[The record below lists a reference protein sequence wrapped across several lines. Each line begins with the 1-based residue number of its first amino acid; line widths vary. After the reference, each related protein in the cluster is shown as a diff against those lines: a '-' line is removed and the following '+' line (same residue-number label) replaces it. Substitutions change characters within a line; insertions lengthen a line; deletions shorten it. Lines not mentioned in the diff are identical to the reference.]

1 MSNLCCPGIDTSLWE
16 TIQNKI
22 IDNIKL
28 NIDGSLEEVI
38 SESNKYIIHYQ
49 DTFGTLCEMTMN
61 KKQFWLNTIPADL
74 IIKIIED
81 FDIYYIW
88 NNDKIEFTLDL
99 NGIQTKCCNKH
110 CYLSYKEIEKRFIQK
125 LEINH
130 KLKLKLYQEGEEQ
143 MEPYVNILN
152 NQAMCCDSYTSYS
165 SPITDNKQT
174 IYQNK
179 KVSIKYQLLVKD
191 LLHIDTKF
199 INRFF
204 KDVKNGCINLYNYEN
219 DKAFTLTSFI
229 DGVDRKY
236 HTIVRDEEEAIA
248 YEYVISNSKEFIEWV
263 NQLKTYSLEDY
274 VNVNKVS
281 PDYNL
286 RDVVYYVS
294 RPATLD
300 DRIFNE
306 IWDILTP
313 EQKTNYLIKN
323 VEKQNLICKGTITN
337 LKVGLVEKGSL
348 CSYDN
353 TIYYTIYDF
362 NTGRE
367 VVIEEKHIFNNTND
381 AVSYLVN
388 DCIEKN
394 KKD

>member
-1 MSNLCCPGIDTSLWE
+1 MFFEYDNDLWVNIQDDLLTGINREAPGNVME
-16 TIQNKI
+16 I
-22 IDNIKL
+22 ISHAT
-28 NIDGSLEEVI
+28 GYE
-38 SESNKYIIHYQ
+38 IHYQ
-49 DTFGTLCEMTMN
+49 DTFGNLCEYN
-61 KKQFWLNTIPADL
+61 IP
-74 IIKIIED
+74 KSEV
-81 FDIYYIW
+81 F
-88 NNDKIEFTLDL
+88 
-99 NGIQTKCCNKH
+99 CN
-110 CYLSYKEIEKRFIQK
+110 YLSYENLVDILFIFTCLTKEQIRGNKYEFGKSCIKLFIGNTTHTVDYKDVERRFIKK
-125 LEINH
+125 LENQK
-130 KLKLKLYQEGEEQ
+130 KLKLNIIIEEEK
-143 MEPYVNILN
+143 MEPYVVNYN

-165 SPITDNKQT
+165 APITDNKQT

-179 KVSIKYQLLVKD
+179 KVNIKYQLLIKD

-199 INRFF
+199 INRFY
-204 KDVKNGCINLYNYEN
+204 KDVNKGCINLYNYEN

-236 HTIVRDEEEAIA
+236 HTTVRDEEEAIA

-281 PDYNL
+281 PNYNL

-294 RPATLD
+294 RPATID

-306 IWDILTP
+306 IWDVLTP

-323 VEKQNLICKGTITN
+323 VENQKLICKGTITN

-367 VVIEEKHIFNNTND
+367 VVIEEKHIFNNTDD